1 MSPLASARRFLIH
14 LPRDARWPRRSQQ
27 YGGTGM
33 PLALRI
39 CLLICL
45 LHFVKGNTPPVFI
58 GNPVF
63 QIREDTLVG
72 AIVFTVLAQD
82 DDGDPIGYS
91 LRGSEATRYFTINSA
106 TGVVTLKS
114 TIDREE
120 YATPAKNEQFT
131 VEAVLTDGIYTV
143 DRVLTILTVDV
154 NDNFPEFKELPYQIT
169 LAEKKY
175 VNEHFFR
182 AIAEDKDGGNLGRVG
197 YIMEVVPNISIFRID
212 ANNGSLFINGELD
225 YAENIV
231 YQIKINASDKGDIP
245 MSSAAILIVNVE
257 DKPNLPPEF
266 RNEIYQKNI
275 MENSPVDTFVLSV
288 TAVDGDKGINNQIE
302 YELKGDMN
310 GNFKINRATGEIQ
323 TAALIDRE
331 NTTYIQPGDTI
342 TFYVEASE
350 VLSGDDTGP
359 STATATII
367 VTVMDVNDNEPTF
380 YLKMADEPVGSINS
394 TFNVHLPE
402 ESSPGSPISNLNMYI
417 RDPDKRENGE
427 VILSI
432 NTTVFEIVPSLIINE
447 GPLTI
452 RVKDAS
458 QLDYE
463 EIQVLYVQV
472 NATNGN
478 FTTTAIVTINLVDI
492 NDNSPLFSAQEF
504 YVNVS
509 EGASDGDFIHIIN
522 ATDKDS
528 GRFAEI
534 SFSLSGATDVR
545 DTFQVDNVTG
555 ALSVRDKRQ
564 LDRETKPVF
573 YANVIAMDGGGR
585 VSSVPLQINVL
596 DVNDNIPRFQQMT
609 YTAFYKENMVNDP
622 ILILATDKD
631 EEGTQ
636 NSNITYSIFG
646 GDDFSNFTIDATSG
660 VLIVSGH
667 LDAESMDPSL
677 NGTFRLTV
685 MAEDQG
691 NPPLNST
698 VSVVV
703 KVEDLNDET
712 PVFTKPVY
720 TASVPENAIAGHF
733 VVSVHAPDSDVSPP
747 NNRVSY
753 SIFSGSRGNFLIR
766 AVPIA
771 VGSLDFIG
779 NISVDS
785 GNQLDYEADKIYTMV
800 IVATDLGFPERS
812 SSTTVTVLITDVN
825 DETPEITNLPR
836 SVNAFENGRPGAMVV
851 NVTGFDKDT
860 DADLKF
866 FISDHFCYKG
876 VISVNKSECA
886 RWFVINVTSGT
897 VSYGD
902 IEVDFEEITR
912 VELTV
917 VLIDLATV
925 KSRNS
930 TSGVLTIN
938 ILDAN
943 DNDPIFQIKP
953 STGVIVAE
961 IANDKYVFPEIWQAT
976 DRDEGENA
984 KLRFSVT
991 RLQLVQSN
999 NITVEQDVN
1008 TFSMETQASDNT
1020 NQYTG
1025 SMGITRA
1032 INPAQ
1037 DGRYIITVTVSD
1049 NGSPQR
1055 RTSTDFTAFLI
1066 SETNK
1071 VKLDFDGSVQDIEA
1085 KKGQI
1090 SINLQKTVYNSIVAI
1105 TAIKAASTK
1114 QTREGN
1120 DKSVM
1125 EVYFYFSNGTAV
1137 SQERAVKV
1145 IQDSVGTEAVQKLIG
1160 LGMTGVGSG
1169 PTFEDPNIA
1178 QLRLLEILVISLA
1191 VVLLLILTVM
1201 ITITVCMRRSYQR
1214 KLKSMTA
1221 MNRAKEVKSAPAQN
1235 GTQVPG
1241 TNMHAT
1247 EKSNPLWNSPVYE
1260 LPDLGYIEES
1270 DPDRKSINSLDEN
1283 VLDASDLRMEETEM
1297 NVKAPPTNHSHKN
1310 GESAHQNLLGV
1321 ALQQREND
1329 RSARDMK
1336 LPNLQGADNKALDT
1350 TDI

>member
-1 MSPLASARRFLIH
+1 M
-14 LPRDARWPRRSQQ
+14 
-27 YGGTGM
+27 TGM

-39 CLLICL
+39 CLLTCL
-45 LHFVKGNTPPVFI
+45 LHFVKGNTPPVFT
-58 GNPVF
+58 GDVVF
-63 QIREDTLVG
+63 QILENTLKDTV
-72 AIVFTVLAQD
+72 VFTVSARD
-82 DDGDPIGYS
+82 DEGDVITYS
-91 LRGSEATRYFTINSA
+91 LSGSEATRYFTIDSA

-120 YATPAKNEQFT
+120 YATLEKNEQFT
-131 VEAVLTDGIYTV
+131 IEAIITDGVYTAN
-143 DRVLTILTVDV
+143 RVLTIIVLDA
-154 NDNFPEFKELPYQIT
+154 NDNFPEFKGLPYQIT
-169 LAEKKY
+169 LAEKEYGHENFFY
-175 VNEHFFR
+175 VT
-182 AIAEDKDGGNLGRVG
+182 AEDKDGGNFGRVG
-197 YIMEVVPNISIFRID
+197 FKMEVVPSTNIFTID
-212 ANNGSLFINGELD
+212 ANNGNIFINGTLD

-245 MSSAAILIVNVE
+245 LSSAAILIVNVE
-257 DKPNLPPEF
+257 DQPNLPPEF
-266 RNEIYQKNI
+266 RNEIYQNNI
-275 MENSPVDTFVLSV
+275 MENSPVGTFVLSV
-288 TAVDGDKGINNQIE
+288 TAVDGDKGINNRIE
-302 YELKGDMN
+302 YELKDDMN
-310 GNFKINRATGEIQ
+310 GNFKINRATGAIQ

-342 TFYVEASE
+342 TFSVQASE
-350 VLSGDDTGP
+350 VLHGNHTGP

-367 VTVMDVNDNEPTF
+367 VTVLDENDNEPTF
-380 YLKMADEPVGSINS
+380 YLKTADEPVGSISS
-394 TFNVHLPE
+394 TFDVHLPE
-402 ESSPGSPISNLNMYI
+402 QSSAGSPISNLNMYI
-417 RDPDKRENGE
+417 RDPDKGENGK
-427 VILSI
+427 INISI
-432 NTTVFEIVPSLIINE
+432 NTTVFEIVPNVIINE

-452 RVKDAS
+452 RVKDAT

-472 NATNGN
+472 TATDRN

-492 NDNSPLFSAQEF
+492 NDNSPIFSDENI

-509 EGASDGDFIHIIN
+509 EGASDGDFIHIIE
-522 ATDKDS
+522 ATDIDS
-528 GRFAEI
+528 GSFGEI
-534 SFSLSGATDVR
+534 LFTLSGATDVR

-555 ALSVRDKRQ
+555 ALSVRDKKQ

-596 DVNDNIPRFQQMT
+596 DVNDNNPLFQQTT
-609 YTAFYKENMVNDP
+609 YTAFYKENTVNDP

-646 GDDFSNFTIDATSG
+646 GDDFSNFTIDAASG
-660 VLIVSGH
+660 KLTVSGH

-677 NGTFRLTV
+677 NWMFNLTV
-685 MAEDQG
+685 MAQDQG

-698 VSVVV
+698 VLVVV
-703 KVEDLNDET
+703 KVEDFNDET

-720 TASVPENAIAGHF
+720 TASIPENAIAGHF
-733 VVSVHAPDSDVSPP
+733 VVSVHAPDSDVSLP

-771 VGSLDFIG
+771 NRSLDFVG

-785 GNQLDYEADKIYTMV
+785 GNQLDYEVDKIYTMV

-825 DETPEITNLPR
+825 DETPEIKDLPR
-836 SVNAFENGRPGAMVV
+836 SVNAFENGRPGAMVAS
-851 NVTGFDKDT
+851 VTGFDKDT

-866 FISDHFCYKG
+866 FISDHSCYKG

-886 RWFVINVTSGT
+886 RWFEINSTSGT
-897 VSYGD
+897 VYYGD
-902 IEVDFEEITR
+902 IEVDFEKITR
-912 VELTV
+912 VDLTV

-943 DNDPIFQIKP
+943 DNDPIFQIRP

-976 DRDEGENA
+976 DSDEGENA

-991 RLQLVQSN
+991 KLLLVHSN
-999 NITVEQDVN
+999 NISEEQDVN
-1008 TFSMETQASDNT
+1008 IFSMETQASENN

-1049 NGSPQR
+1049 NGSPQLR
-1055 RTSTDFTAFLI
+1055 ASTDFTAFLI

-1105 TAIKAASTK
+1105 TAIKPASTK

-1169 PTFEDPNIA
+1169 PTFEDPNMA

-1201 ITITVCMRRSYQR
+1201 ITITVCMRTSYQR

-1283 VLDASDLRMEETEM
+1283 VLDASDLRIEETEM
-1297 NVKAPPTNHSHKN
+1297 SVKKAPPTNYSPKH
-1310 GESAHQNLLGV
+1310 GESAQQNLLGA
-1321 ALQQREND
+1321 ALQQREKD

-1336 LPNLQGADNKALDT
+1336 LPNLQGVDNDALDT